1 MPAIDYIPYTTCTA
15 LEKHGAYTIT
25 STCTYALRLCRRRN
39 GRNVY
44 IPRLRVLVE
53 RKLVDKAIVPCIKD
67 FGYEKPKEF
76 QIDVVRE
83 FVCGRDVF
91 ASVPTGSG
99 KSICYACTPLV
110 FDKLREHDNSG
121 TSGHCITA
129 IVSPLTALMQDQTAK
144 FESRGLKVAYLGG
157 EEDKIDSVM
166 DDNLQLFY
174 FSHECILSHS
184 HVCLS
189 VDEAR

>member
-1 MPAIDYIPYTTCTA
+1 MEEMFI
-15 LEKHGAYTIT
+15 
-25 STCTYALRLCRRRN
+25 
-39 GRNVY
+39 Y
-44 IPRLRVLVE
+44 IPRLRVTVE
-53 RKLVDKAIVPCIKD
+53 RKLVDEAIVPCIKD
-67 FGYEKPKEF
+67 LGYEKPKEF

-83 FVCGRDVF
+83 FVGGRDVF

-99 KSICYACTPLV
+99 KSICYACTPLG

-121 TSGHCITA
+121 TTSGHCITA

-166 DDNLQLFY
+166 DGNVQLLY
-174 FSHECILSHS
+174 FSPECILSHS
-184 HVCLS
+184 HWRDMLMTPCYQNNLVCLA
-189 VDEAR
+189 VDKAHLVEKW